1 MITAILS
8 DLQIYYLNLLT
19 MFCIIEW
26 VWMKSFSL
34 CEVILRLASRC
45 PGHGA
50 DLYCTYSTNSD

>member
-19 MFCIIEW
+19 VFSIIEW

-34 CEVILRLASRC
+34 CEDILHLASRC